1 MLLVVVFLV
10 SVFSFLSR
18 GRLRLELFS
27 FGVLVFAYSQF
38 LLYCRLVLGRLWLEL
53 FTLVH

>member
-1 MLLVVVFLV
+1 MLLVAVFLV

-27 FGVLVFAYSQF
+27 FGVLVFAYSEF
-38 LLYCRLVLGRLWLEL
+38 LLYCGLVLGRLWLEL